1 MVIIAFQTLML
12 TNAYGQEE
20 EIIDHQLWIDII
32 PHFEIN
38 NRLEYFGDMSYRSSI
53 NKDKIRRLMLRP
65 SIRYHWTY
73 ELDILAG
80 LGLYGTWDTNSYN
93 TFELRPYQ
101 GLIVNWP
108 KIWRMNFKH
117 RGLVEERFLWNN
129 EGDFDPNMRFRYRI
143 KAKLPLNKSSIHYK
157 TVYIPFSYEIFA
169 NVGTEEVEKF
179 QNRSRAML
187 GLGYVFSDKWIG
199 EFEVTF
205 QRSRS
210 NETEE
215 LTLSDRI
222 FRFKLT
228 YDGWIFGE

>member
-1 MVIIAFQTLML
+1 V
-12 TNAYGQEE
+12 
-20 EIIDHQLWIDII
+20 I

-38 NRLEYFGDMSYRSSI
+38 NRLEYFGDMSYRTATSGYDF
-53 NKDKIRRLMLRP
+53 KRFMLRP

-73 ELDILAG
+73 ELDLIGG
-80 LGLYGTWDTNSYN
+80 LGLLGTWEAEDYI

-101 GLIVNWP
+101 GIRLNWLR
-108 KIWRMNFKH
+108 IWRMNLKQ
-117 RGLVEERFLWNN
+117 RGLMEERLIWNN
-129 EGDFDPNMRFRYRI
+129 QGEFDPNLRFRYRI
-143 KAKLPLNKSSIHYK
+143 KTKLPLNKSSIQYK
-157 TVYIPFSYEIFA
+157 TLYIPFSYEVFA
-169 NVGTEEVEKF
+169 NVGPKEVEKF
-179 QNRSRAML
+179 QNRARAMI

-210 NETEE
+210 TETDE
-215 LTLSDRI
+215 LSLSDRI